1 MTTAYQENRIS
12 PDARAELS
20 ADLVDKIGKKLDEE
34 EAWILKI
41 YGYKFL
47 SGGYCNSSI
56 DDWNDESV
64 FVTFKHGVM
73 GESTVHEESL
83 RLDINTLEWEV

>member
-20 ADLVDKIGKKLDEE
+20 ADLVDKIGKILDEE

-41 YGYKFL
+41 YGYK
-47 SGGYCNSSI
+47 
-56 DDWNDESV
+56 
-64 FVTFKHGVM
+64 
-73 GESTVHEESL
+73 
-83 RLDINTLEWEV
+83 